1 MSARIP
7 KEIQDFIPGKM
18 AWVATADSAGRPNAA
33 PKGSMQI
40 IDDQTLLYAD
50 IFPKKTADNLEK
62 NPQISV
68 SIVDGGKGYQLK
80 GRAEQLKSGPAYDQL
95 KAAMAEKF
103 PNLPPPKHAVRIT
116 VEEIYSLTPGPDA
129 GAKIV

>member
-1 MSARIP
+1 MSVRIP

-18 AWVATADSAGRPNAA
+18 AWVATADASGRPNAA

-50 IFPKKTADNLEK
+50 IFPKKTSDNLEK
-62 NPQISV
+62 NPQIAV
-68 SIVDGGKGYQLK
+68 SIVDGGKGYQFK
-80 GRAEQLKSGPAYDQL
+80 GRAEQLKAGQAYEQI
-95 KAAMAEKF
+95 KAVLAEKF
-103 PNLPPPKHAVRIT
+103 PGLPTPKCAVRIT
-116 VEEIYSLTPGPDA
+116 VEEVYSLTPGPEA